1 MLFVCRTASTCR
13 KLMFLTYR
21 KRHKLSS
28 VMGEGSKVVSN
39 KRQYLINLVIFLSFH
54 RLIDKTWILKFY
66 RACDVRN
73 LGRFFNSSHE
83 TFSSLI
89 KSKEFTY
96 YPFLFCNLLVLHCNK
111 TEGEIP
117 VPTPGAAGAQRST
130 TGKYFPYESGVNT
143 CFSPEVF

>member
-1 MLFVCRTASTCR
+1 MLFVRGTASTCR

-21 KRHKLSS
+21 KRHKLSNG
-28 VMGEGSKVVSN
+28 MGEGSKVVSI
-39 KRQYLINLVIFLSFH
+39 KRQSLINLVIFLSFH

-73 LGRFFNSSHE
+73 LGRFLNSTLE

-96 YPFLFCNLLVLHCNK
+96 YPFLLCNLLVLYSILVYIS
-111 TEGEIP
+111 IP
-117 VPTPGAAGAQRST
+117 CQRWI
-130 TGKYFPYESGVNT
+130 
-143 CFSPEVF
+143 